1 MKFRGHSDL
10 VNRHAFLSASKYA
23 WIRYDE
29 DKLFETF
36 SNSMDA
42 ALGTRLHAFASE
54 AIKLGLK
61 MPDNNQTLNSYVND
75 AIGFKMTPEVILV
88 ASENAFGTAD
98 AISFRNK
105 LLRIHDLKN
114 GVTPAKMDQLVIYAC
129 FFMIEYKFK
138 PKEIDIVLRIYQ
150 NDEITE
156 YIPELDELA
165 HVIDKIYTFDELI
178 NKWKAEI
185 AS

>member
-1 MKFRGHSDL
+1 MRFNAHTEL

-23 WIRYDE
+23 WLRYDE
-29 DKLFETF
+29 NRLREVFET
-36 SNSMDA
+36 SMDA
-42 ALGTRLHAFASE
+42 AMGTRLHAYASE

-61 MPDNNQTLNSYVND
+61 QPDDGKTLSSYIND

-88 ASENAFGTAD
+88 ATDNAFGTAD
-98 AISFRNK
+98 AVAFRNK

-114 GVTPAKMDQLVIYAC
+114 GATVAKMDQLLIYAC
-129 FFMIEYKFK
+129 YFMIEYKFK
-138 PKEIDIVLRIYQ
+138 PKELDIVLRIYQ
-150 NDEITE
+150 NDEVLE
-156 YIPELDELA
+156 YEPELDELA
-165 HVIDKIYTFDELI
+165 HTIDKIYTFDELI